1 MPTISRS
8 ALVMYSVDQM
18 YKLIND
24 IAAYPQ
30 FIPNCGD
37 SKIISVKGNE
47 VTAALMVSKGGLKK
61 WFTTKNTLINE
72 NKVQLDLVDGPFKT
86 LTGYWQLAELSED
99 ACKISLHLE
108 YEFSSKVFDLAFG
121 RVFTSLTNNMVQAF
135 TQRAKEVYHS
145 NG

>member
-1 MPTISRS
+1 MCFPR
-8 ALVMYSVDQM
+8 
-18 YKLIND
+18 
-24 IAAYPQ
+24 
-30 FIPNCGD
+30 
-37 SKIISVKGNE
+37 
-47 VTAALMVSKGGLKK
+47 
-61 WFTTKNTLINE
+61 
-72 NKVQLDLVDGPFKT
+72 DGPFKH
-86 LTGYWQLAELSED
+86 LRGYWELTELSEE

>member
-1 MPTISRS
+1 MPIISRN
-8 ALVMYSVDQM
+8 ALVMYSVEQM

-24 IAAYPQ
+24 IVAYPQ

-37 SKIISVKGNE
+37 SKIVSLQGNE

-61 WFTTKNTLINE
+61 WFTTKNTLIDS
-72 NKVQLDLVDGPFKT
+72 NKIELELVDGPFRK
-86 LTGYWQLAELSED
+86 LTGYWQLTELSEE

-121 RVFTSLTNNMVQAF
+121 RVFTTLTNNMVQAF

>member
-1 MPTISRS
+1 MPVISRS

-18 YKLIND
+18 YQLIND
-24 IAAYPQ
+24 IVAYPQ

-37 SKIISVKGNE
+37 SKIISQQGNE
-47 VTAALMVSKGGLKK
+47 VTAALMVSKGVLKK
-61 WFTTKNTLINE
+61 WFTTKNTLIGN
-72 NKVQLDLVDGPFKT
+72 NKVQLDLVDGPFKK
-86 LTGYWQLAELSED
+86 LTGYWQLTELSEE